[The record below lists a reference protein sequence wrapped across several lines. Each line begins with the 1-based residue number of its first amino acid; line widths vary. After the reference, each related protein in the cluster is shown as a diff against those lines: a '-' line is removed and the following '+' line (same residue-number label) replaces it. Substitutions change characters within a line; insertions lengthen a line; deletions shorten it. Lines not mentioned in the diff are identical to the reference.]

1 MSEEAISKAKDYKSK
16 EKKPISKSDG
26 IYLDILNKV
35 LSSKSSFNIR
45 SQKSSKLAELKLSS
59 IKRIFLNGQL
69 QQNKYI
75 LYYLNKEF
83 ISLDKVEAR
92 RKEKEFNE
100 ETTDEESTTTVKD
113 EEDPPSPKILNRDNQ
128 DIVIEIKNKTENI
141 FNPQFP
147 LLQNQIVNKFSNIE
161 DLPLKYINLIIF
173 YNKITLSLDYL
184 KCFYLTIFFCGLFN
198 LIYFMDIL
206 LDKNSSL
213 DNLYHIFC
221 LPLAFIL
228 MLSGFYGYKKACENI
243 YDDKASIRLNYLC
256 CICPICSFAF
266 SRIYLENDSRKNI
279 MMNFIINLISSFF
292 SFFCLIILRE
302 VERVK
307 KCEKNILNA

>member
-69 QQNKYI
+69 KQNKYI

-221 LPLAFIL
+221 LPLSVIL
-228 MLSGFYGYKKACENI
+228 MITGIYGYKKICQSK
-243 YDDKASIRLNYLC
+243 YDDKICIKLTYLSLFA
-256 CICPICSFAF
+256 PIFSFSF
-266 SRIYLENDSRKNI
+266 SRIYLEDNTRKNI
-279 MMNFIINLISSFF
+279 MMNIIINAISSFF
-292 SFFCLIILRE
+292 SFFAITILKE
-302 VERVK
+302 FERVK
-307 KCEKNILNA
+307 NTENNILNA